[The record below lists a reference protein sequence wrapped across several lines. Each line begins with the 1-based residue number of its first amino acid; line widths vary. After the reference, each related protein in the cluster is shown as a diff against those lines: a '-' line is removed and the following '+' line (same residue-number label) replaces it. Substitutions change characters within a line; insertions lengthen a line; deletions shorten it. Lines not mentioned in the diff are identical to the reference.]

1 MVLTSDQQALLAAVN
16 SIKPVN
22 SSPQSEYFNDR
33 NIEYHDNDDN
43 VVNVE
48 KPSCKSSNMK
58 SFLLCFVI
66 IILLYLVISS
76 SCKYNN
82 NNNNKR

>member
-1 MVLTSDQQALLAAVN
+1 MPILTLDQQKLLEVIN
-16 SIKPVN
+16 SNKPVN

-33 NIEYHDNDDN
+33 YVEYHN
-43 VVNVE
+43 NVE

-58 SFLLCFVI
+58 RFLLCFVI

-76 SCKYNN
+76 SCKYN
-82 NNNNKR
+82 KKL